1 MEIKD
6 VGGSRR
12 ELEPSWIGSKVA
24 LRDRGEHTF
33 KNHVEIARECLVS
46 SEWLEERLKEAS
58 IEGFELEDGSWVTT
72 KRGVWTYLERDPPET
87 PREIVGSWADV
98 QRIAPGD
105 FSIRPR
111 ISRTGNCIFMYFA
124 DDEAWADRV
133 DDFLTIYRSLQRPRI
148 VGFKLKNVTILT
160 ARLGDLW
167 VEFQTS
173 EFRVYMLVQM
183 VLQASLKS
191 PTFDHDALPKYHD
204 MFEMTGSMTA
214 PPIPAF
220 AH

>member
-1 MEIKD
+1 MRDVGIGKGEGRMEIKD

-58 IEGFELEDGSWVTT
+58 IEGFELEGGSWVTT

-148 VGFKLKNVTILT
+148 VGFKLKNVTILAT
-160 ARLGDLW
+160 RVRAQIEHDLLDW
-167 VEFQTS
+167 I
-173 EFRVYMLVQM
+173 
-183 VLQASLKS
+183 
-191 PTFDHDALPKYHD
+191 AL
-204 MFEMTGSMTA
+204 
-214 PPIPAF
+214 
-220 AH
+220 